1 MNKNLHNATILFIVF
16 LKTDL
21 KFEYH
26 NRISSMYP
34 LNPLN
39 LPRASTVYDI

>member
-21 KFEYH
+21 KFEYY
-26 NRISSMYP
+26 NRICSMYP